1 MGTNRIAILSKGCM
15 KLVDADTFF
24 FSNHFMRGD
33 SHSTQFTHLK
43 HTI

>member
-24 FSNHFMRGD
+24 SNHFMRGD